1 MLYFKEQRYPE
12 ATRAMRRAADSSPRP
27 SEYYYHLG
35 RMYLA
40 MKRPQE
46 ALDAFKAAEAKS
58 FREPPDT
65 RIKIETMLAEGRAMA
80 WADMGDLDR
89 AVEFERE
96 ALNITPSDPHL
107 WTTLARFYEAQGREN
122 LAQQARQQAAVL
134 SRPQR

>member
-1 MLYFKEQRYPE
+1 
-12 ATRAMRRAADSSPRP
+12 
-27 SEYYYHLG
+27 
-35 RMYLA
+35 MYLA

-65 RIKIETMLAEGRAMA
+65 RIKIETKLAEGCAMA

-96 ALNITPSDPHL
+96 ALNLTPSDPQL
-107 WTTLARFYEAQGREN
+107 WTTLARLYEAQGREN